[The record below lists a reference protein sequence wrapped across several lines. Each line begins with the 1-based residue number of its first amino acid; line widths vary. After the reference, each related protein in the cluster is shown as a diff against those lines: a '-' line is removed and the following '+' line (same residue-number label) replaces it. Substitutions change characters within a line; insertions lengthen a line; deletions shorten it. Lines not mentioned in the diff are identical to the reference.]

1 MKALRLPASRML
13 VTLLTGLFFVTLTT
27 GTAQAGTD
35 QPSAALQKMATIMH
49 RLKHFPSP
57 QGKQEL
63 QAIMDDRASNDN
75 ERALAGAMM
84 NLQHKA
90 SADDK
95 ARLKRIMDNSNAPAN
110 ERELAAI
117 IYHLDHRPSSA
128 DKQKLQA
135 MMPAR

>member
-1 MKALRLPASRML
+1 MKVLRLPASRALALLMTSL
-13 VTLLTGLFFVTLTT
+13 YFVTLLV
-27 GTAQAGTD
+27 GTAQASTD
-35 QPSAALQKMATIMH
+35 QPSAALQQMATIMH

-63 QAIMDDRASNDN
+63 QTIIDDRASNDN

-95 ARLKRIMDNSNAPAN
+95 AHLKRIMDDNSAAAN

-117 IYHLDHRPSSA
+117 IYHLDHRPSST

>member
-1 MKALRLPASRML
+1 MKALRSPASRAL
-13 VTLLTGLFFVTLTT
+13 AILLTALFFATLAT
-27 GTAQAGTD
+27 GAAQA
-35 QPSAALQKMATIMH
+35 SADRPTAAVQQMATIMH

-63 QAIMDDRASNDN
+63 QAIIDDRASSDN
-75 ERALAGAMM
+75 ARILATAMM

-90 SADDK
+90 MADDK
-95 ARLKRIMDNSNAPAN
+95 ARLKGIMDDEGAPGH

-135 MMPAR
+135 MMPAK

>member
-1 MKALRLPASRML
+1 MKALRLPASHAL
-13 VTLLTGLFFVTLTT
+13 AILLTSLFFVTLPV
-27 GTAQAGTD
+27 GTAQASTD
-35 QPSAALQKMATIMH
+35 QPSVALQQMATIMH

-63 QAIMDDRASNDN
+63 QVIIDDRASNDN
-75 ERALAGAMM
+75 ERTLAGAMM

-95 ARLKRIMDNSNAPAN
+95 ARLKGIMDDSSAPAN

-128 DKQKLQA
+128 DKQKLQT
-135 MMPAR
+135 MMPAK